1 MTEGKQCLKCGH
13 TNTNPQLEA
22 CPQCGAYYAK
32 VAAHIATNQTTNPA
46 SRKKSPL
53 LPRIIKGI
61 KAAKESPRLAR
72 IEERKGKDTLVMVY
86 RGNRETAAEA
96 FEREAASLKQE
107 GFEPAEQTW
116 QQDGRGAPIFFGNCL
131 VVLLLLVFFW
141 PIALLMAVVSSLYM
155 LIVKPKSGALTVRY
169 RRIAPPQDPGAA

>member
-1 MTEGKQCLKCGH
+1 
-13 TNTNPQLEA
+13 
-22 CPQCGAYYAK
+22 
-32 VAAHIATNQTTNPA
+32 
-46 SRKKSPL
+46 
-53 LPRIIKGI
+53 
-61 KAAKESPRLAR
+61 
-72 IEERKGKDTLVMVY
+72 MVY

-96 FEREAASLKQE
+96 FEREAVSLKQE

-155 LIVKPKSGALTVRY
+155 LIVKPKSGTLTVRY